1 MLFSYF
7 GDWTLHGI
15 CNLSESDFQ
24 LNGFKTVSHPF
35 RDGFFMYKKSEMSG
49 YYIKKITRS
58 DMGNNERDDNK
69 NENLADNLDSIRQM
83 GAIRIVSGSSRVH
96 TLVIA
101 GQIEG
106 HYELPS
112 QTKSTKYEHVIP
124 QLVEVEESDE
134 IDGLLMI
141 LNTVGGDVE
150 AGLAIAE
157 LVSGMTKPTVS
168 LVLGGGHSIG
178 VPLAV
183 CAKKSFIVPSATMT
197 IHPVRTNGLVIGVP
211 QSFTY
216 FLKMQERITDFIVK
230 NSNVPKKCL
239 DVLMLATDELA
250 ADIGTVIDGLKA
262 VEIGLIDKVGGLGEA
277 LKELHSMI
285 EERKRTAD

>member
-1 MLFSYF
+1 MHKVYNNFSSNQ
-7 GDWTLHGI
+7 DQ
-15 CNLSESDFQ
+15 NQNSDTSTTDTTSDNSIKETGSVQ
-24 LNGFKTVSHPF
+24 IRNGN
-35 RDGFFMYKKSEMSG
+35 R
-49 YYIKKITRS
+49 
-58 DMGNNERDDNK
+58 
-69 NENLADNLDSIRQM
+69 
-83 GAIRIVSGSSRVH
+83 RIH

-106 HYELPS
+106 HYELSS
-112 QTKSTKYEHVIP
+112 QNKTTKYEHVIP
-124 QLVEVEESDE
+124 QLVEVEESDS
-134 IDGLLMI
+134 IDGLLII

-157 LVSGMTKPTVS
+157 LISGMTKPTVS

-216 FLKMQERITDFIVK
+216 FLKMQERITGFIVK
-230 NSNVPKKCL
+230 NSKVTQECL
-239 DVLMLATDELA
+239 NKLMLETDELA
-250 ADIGTVIDGLKA
+250 SDIGSVIDGIRA
-262 VEIGLIDKVGGLGEA
+262 VEIGLIDKVGSLGDA
-277 LKELHSMI
+277 LFALHKMI
-285 EERKRTAD
+285 DKSKNK